1 MRITRVFSD
10 MPLAVGDTLRLP
22 DEEAHHVH
30 KVLRG
35 RPGDELEVVDDT
47 GRLFLAELTGD
58 REAVVLEE
66 RPAGVVDEG
75 GVTLYQAVPKGRHMD
90 LVVEKATELGVGRV
104 VPLATERG
112 VVKLSRGVVKLSRGD
127 GKVERWRRVALAA
140 ARQSLRLRVPRVG
153 EPVPFA
159 EAVREAG
166 EAGVLLH
173 AGPDMVSLEDVV
185 GEGPVGLFVGPEG
198 GWGDGELAL
207 AGEVGL
213 RLASLGPFRLR
224 SETAGVVAVARARA
238 VSEMTKGMTRSG

>member
-1 MRITRVFSD
+1 MRITRVFYD
-10 MPLAVGDTLRLP
+10 MPLAAGETLRLP
-22 DEEAHHVH
+22 GEEAHHVF
-30 KVLRG
+30 KVLRA
-35 RPGDELEVVDDT
+35 RMGDEIEVVD
-47 GRLFLAELTGD
+47 GEGKLFLAELTVD

-66 RPAGVVDEG
+66 RPAGVVDGG

-112 VVKLSRGVVKLSRGD
+112 IVKLSRGD
-127 GKVERWRRVALAA
+127 GKIERWRRVALAA
-140 ARQSLRLRVPRVG
+140 SRQSLRLRVPEVG

-173 AGPDMVSLEDVV
+173 VGPDVAPLEDVV

-198 GWGDGELAL
+198 GWSDGELAL

-238 VSEMTKGMTRSG
+238 VSERLKSMTRSG